1 MTDDAVRSALTTH
14 ASDLVLWLG
23 TVTPSGRPTTRPVWF
38 LHDDGDLLV
47 FSEPGAAKVRHV
59 RKNPQVVVNFPSDPA
74 AASVRVVH
82 GTATVEETA
91 PSSFPGYLAKYEEQ
105 YPVVGHDRASF
116 DTAYSA
122 LLRITPARTWG
133 W

>member
-1 MTDDAVRSALTTH
+1 MTDPSVRAALTSH
-14 ASDLVLWLG
+14 ASELVVWLG

-59 RKNPQVVVNFPSDPA
+59 RKNPQVVVNFPGDPA

-82 GTATVEETA
+82 GTATVEEAA
-91 PSSFPGYLAKYEEQ
+91 PSSFPEYLAKYESHIVAMG
-105 YPVVGHDRASF
+105 YDRARLDAEF
-116 DTAYSA
+116 PTM
-122 LLRITPARTWG
+122 LRITPVRTWG